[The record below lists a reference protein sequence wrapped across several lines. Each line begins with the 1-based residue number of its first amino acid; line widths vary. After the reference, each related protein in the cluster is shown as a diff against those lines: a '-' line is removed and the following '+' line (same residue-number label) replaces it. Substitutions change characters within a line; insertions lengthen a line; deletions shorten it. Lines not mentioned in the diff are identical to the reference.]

1 LIILGIRHQRWS
13 GRLYCTVDDL
23 KEDDNMVNLL
33 NIDQIDDN
41 KLLEK
46 IKKQSARMEKKIGM
60 QDPNDETANE
70 LVTKMVFLDIG
81 RGAPIAEQR
90 GTQERISRMGLI
102 PDLRRDIQELYEIL
116 GRQLRV
122 AWIEF

>member
-1 LIILGIRHQRWS
+1 MTIKYQRWS
-13 GRLYCTVDDL
+13 ERLYCTVDDL

-33 NIDQIDDN
+33 NLDKIDDN

-70 LVTKMVFLDIG
+70 LVTKMVFLDIA

-102 PDLRRDIQELYEIL
+102 PDLRRDIQELYELLSRRIN
-116 GRQLRV
+116 V
-122 AWIEF
+122 AWISF